1 MKNKINSIAIFLAAW
16 SLALTACTKNFTEIN
31 TDPNNTPNALAKQLL
46 APALVSVVGENMSRN
61 RSFNNELMQVTVS
74 QSDADATVFRYNYPD
89 SWSDYLYNGW
99 YTELTNFKDIYT
111 IASDPVNYNR
121 SYMGISLIC
130 QSWVYSLL
138 TDTYGDVAFVQSN
151 HAKDSLNYEPK
162 FDKQK
167 DIYDSLFSNLEKAD
181 TLLQTGIAIDAGSD
195 PVFNGTVSKWRKFGN
210 SLYLRLLLR
219 LSGKAEVAD
228 TVIGKI
234 KQILANPSTYPIM
247 TSNDDAAILRWTGAG
262 AYVSPYVAT
271 RAQDFRA
278 SSLGSFFIDH
288 LVSWN
293 DPRINIPEYGT
304 SGVNRWGIAP
314 VSGQYLGVASGYT
327 PGNGEI
333 KGSYFYATDQTVS
346 SLTPPANNQQTE
358 ALTGMIMNYAE
369 LQFILAECSVKG
381 WISGEA
387 ETYYNNGVQ
396 NSITQWIPTWPD
408 TTTIVKSVTDYLV
421 NADMQW
427 DDNATLDQKM
437 EKIHLQKYYALFR
450 TDLQQWFEYR
460 RTGHPVLPKGAGLKN
475 NGIMPAR
482 MKYPIYVQATN
493 PTNYKAAIA
502 DQGPDEIS
510 TQVWWQKP

>member
-1 MKNKINSIAIFLAAW
+1 MFLVVC
-16 SLALTACTKNFTEIN
+16 SLILTACTKNFTEIN
-31 TDPNNTPNALAKQLL
+31 TDPNNAPNALAKQLL
-46 APALVSVVGENMSRN
+46 APALVSVVAENMSRN

-74 QSDADATVFRYNYPD
+74 QSDADATVFRYNFPD

-99 YTELTNFKDIYT
+99 YSELTNFKDIYK
-111 IASDPVNYNR
+111 ISSGALNYNR

-138 TDTYGDVAFVQSN
+138 TDTYGDIALSQSN
-151 HAKDSLNYEPK
+151 LARDSSDFEPK

-167 DIYDSLFSNLEKAD
+167 DIYDSLFANLERAD
-181 TLLQTGIAIDAGSD
+181 TLLRTGTAIDAGAD
-195 PVFNGTVSKWRKFGN
+195 PVFYGNVSKWRKFGN

-219 LSGKAEVAD
+219 VSGKAEVAD
-228 TVIGKI
+228 TVTAKI
-234 KQILANPSTYPIM
+234 KQILSDPSTYPIM
-247 TSNDDAAILRWTGAG
+247 TSNEDAAILRWTGVG
-262 AYVSPYVAT
+262 PYISPYVGT

-278 SSLGSFFIDH
+278 TAICEFFLKH
-288 LVSWN
+288 LVDWN

-314 VSGQYLGVASGYT
+314 VSGQYLGVVSGYS
-327 PGNGEI
+327 PGTGDP
-333 KGSYFYATDQTVS
+333 KGSYFYSMDQTVS
-346 SLTPPANNQQTE
+346 NLTPPANNQQTE
-358 ALTGMIMNYAE
+358 PLTGMIMNYAE

-381 WISGEA
+381 WTSLPA
-387 ETYYNNGVQ
+387 ATCYNSGVQ

-408 TTTIVKSVTDYLV
+408 TTTSVKSITDYLI
-421 NADMQW
+421 NGDIQW
-427 DDNATLDQKM
+427 DDNASLDEKM

-450 TDLQQWFEYR
+450 TDMQQWFEYR
-460 RTGHPVLPKGAGLKN
+460 RTGHPILPKGDGLKN
-475 NGIMPAR
+475 DGVMPAR

-493 PTNYKAAIA
+493 PSAYQEAIA